1 MIFWTSCQ
9 NSPKAENLSQSGF
22 VIEKD
27 TVDEREEDPITK
39 IWHAVSSGLVA
50 KQIAEEQRQGKFLKG
65 QEG

>member
-1 MIFWTSCQ
+1 MARQNLVKYLQMI
-9 NSPKAENLSQSGF
+9 AAL
-22 VIEKD
+22 VEKD